1 MPKKIVRNVDW
12 RTLGQQ
18 NMVSFGYRWRLFT
31 GEATEPTDPCD
42 KALLEALGPDDP
54 SSSMLAAALLEFEEN
69 KKMIAE
75 LERQLIEV
83 SLARDL
89 RRSPNTPYSS
99 KAEKRAAKIARRA
112 MRWPPRYLNALVEHV

>member
-1 MPKKIVRNVDW
+1 
-12 RTLGQQ
+12 
-18 NMVSFGYRWRLFT
+18 MVSFGYRWRIFT
-31 GEATEPTDPCD
+31 GETTEPTDPCD
-42 KALLEALGPDDP
+42 KELLEALGPEDP
-54 SSSMLAAALLEFEEN
+54 SSSMLAAALREFEEN

-83 SLARDL
+83 SLARNL

>member
-1 MPKKIVRNVDW
+1 
-12 RTLGQQ
+12 
-18 NMVSFGYRWRLFT
+18 MVSFGYRWRLFT
-31 GEATEPTDPCD
+31 GESTEPTDPCDPCD

-54 SSSMLAAALLEFEEN
+54 SSSMLAAALREFEQN
-69 KKMIAE
+69 KQMIAE

-89 RRSPNTPYSS
+89 RRSPNTPYAS

-112 MRWPPRYLNALVEHV
+112 MRWPPRSRYLNTLVEHV

>member
-1 MPKKIVRNVDW
+1 
-12 RTLGQQ
+12 
-18 NMVSFGYRWRLFT
+18 MVSFGYRWRLFT
-31 GEATEPTDPCD
+31 GESTEPTDPCDQCD

-54 SSSMLAAALLEFEEN
+54 SSSMLAAALREFEEN

-89 RRSPNTPYSS
+89 RRSPNTP
-99 KAEKRAAKIARRA
+99 
-112 MRWPPRYLNALVEHV
+112 LNALVEHV

>member
-1 MPKKIVRNVDW
+1 
-12 RTLGQQ
+12 
-18 NMVSFGYRWRLFT
+18 MVSFGYRWRLFT
-31 GEATEPTDPCD
+31 GESTEPTDPCDPCDQCD

-54 SSSMLAAALLEFEEN
+54 SSSMLAAALREFEEN

-89 RRSPNTPYSS
+89 RRSPNTPYAS

-112 MRWPPRYLNALVEHV
+112 MRWPPRSRYLNTLVEHV

>member
-1 MPKKIVRNVDW
+1 MA
-12 RTLGQQ
+12 
-18 NMVSFGYRWRLFT
+18 SFGYRWRLFT

-112 MRWPPRYLNALVEHV
+112 MRWPPRYLNTLVEHV